1 MSVENLI
8 ARLEGVK
15 RTGHGR
21 WLAKCPAHE
30 DRTAS
35 LSIREMDVGRV
46 LMHDFAGCDVES
58 VLSAVGCTF
67 DDIFPLR
74 EISNGKPIRRPFN
87 SIDILR
93 AVAFEVLVVAVA
105 ASHLASTRV
114 ALGEQDFERL
124 MVSAERLQKAAEV
137 ANA

>member
-1 MSVENLI
+1 MSVEDLI
-8 ARLEGVK
+8 TRLEGVK
-15 RTGHGR
+15 RTGEGR

-30 DRTAS
+30 DRTSS
-35 LSIREMDVGRV
+35 LSIREMDDGRV

-67 DDIFPLR
+67 DDLFPPR

-93 AVAFEVLVVAVA
+93 TVAFEALIVAVA
-105 ASHLASTRV
+105 ASHLASKRV
-114 ALGEQDFERL
+114 ALGEHDFERL
-124 MVSAERLQKAAEV
+124 MVSAERLQQAAEV